1 MRDIPWDCVI
11 AGGGPAGLSAALVL
25 GRARRRALVC
35 DTGEPRNRW
44 SQAMHGYLTRDGIPP
59 DAFLAIARA
68 ELAPYTS
75 VEHRRARVVD
85 AAQHDDGFEV
95 ILETGERLRSRTVLI
110 ATGVI
115 DQLPDL
121 EGLDALYGRS
131 VHHCPYCDGWEH
143 RDSAI
148 AVHGRGESGARFA
161 IRLRQWS
168 SDVIWLADGDAD
180 VSDELR
186 AELALANV
194 SVRPERVRRLEG
206 ADGHL
211 ERIHFDRA
219 PPIERSALFI
229 ATEQRQA
236 SSLAERLGCRLN
248 HRGTVETDRAERT
261 EVPGVFVAGDASK
274 DAQLV
279 IVAAAEGAEAGVAID
294 ALLCRLDRARS
305 AAGSART

>member
-1 MRDIPWDCVI
+1 MRDSPWDCVV

-59 DAFLAIARA
+59 DTFLAIARA
-68 ELAPYTS
+68 ELAPYAS

-85 AAQHDDGFEV
+85 ATQQGDGFEV
-95 ILETGERLRSRTVLI
+95 ILDTGERIRSRTLLI

-131 VHHCPYCDGWEH
+131 VHHCPYCDAWEH

-148 AVHGRGESGARFA
+148 AVHGPGESGARFA

-168 SDVIWLADGDAD
+168 SDVTWLADGDAD
-180 VSDELR
+180 ISDELR

-194 SVRPERVRRLEG
+194 SIRPERVRRLEG
-206 ADGHL
+206 VDGRL
-211 ERIHFDRA
+211 ERIYFDGA
-219 PPIERSALFI
+219 PPIERAALFV
-229 ATEQRQA
+229 ATQQRQG

-248 HRGTVETDRAERT
+248 HHGTVETGRAERT
-261 EVPGVFVAGDASK
+261 DVPGVFVAGDASK

-294 ALLCRLDRARS
+294 ALLCRLDRASS
-305 AAGSART
+305 ADGSVRT